1 MDQEN
6 SDNFFQSI
14 FANVA
19 GNLEPAPHTL
29 RQRRW
34 RANRKIRPY
43 PAELSSLIPP
53 VEPINEEDLHSSL
66 VDENY
71 ENNLYDEYL
80 ENNPYGDEY
89 LEADTLEDDYDFSL
103 NQIGIESNEK
113 FIEEELDQPLYDGAP
128 VSIKCYHKQIVDFG
142 NLVQLTDS
150 NMNKLLKLIRNALPF
165 KNKLLK
171 SYKKVVSL
179 FQKKS
184 SFNEVLRC
192 TSCLEIINNN
202 YCSIICERN
211 YSQRLVG
218 DVIEHFSTDRSNTQ
232 LIDVIRRNKQL
243 ILTYPQ
249 LVDKLLQCDVMTQL
263 IYKEKRKEL
272 QAASNDTYP
281 ITLMLHI
288 DSTPIVHWS
297 RKHTWFVTASIV
309 EIPPPLRENHL
320 NLLLLSIWNAPI
332 KPDVDLL
339 LMDICDTIKQV
350 LFVDDM
356 KFSIDVLLFKADL
369 PARALATKHVHH
381 NGYYACLECDQ
392 QGVWC
397 DEGRFVA
404 YPYIQSAINLRTSAH
419 LDMCAKLLSQ
429 QSSGGNYCGV
439 KGISPLTKILDIPTQ
454 IDLDSMHLCF
464 IGHCSLL
471 LSKWEKMIVKEAWLS
486 GNEFLSKTKWP
497 HNFNVELRTFS
508 DRTYWKAHD
517 YRAFFLYLMFPFVFS
532 FLPEH
537 ISSHFSL
544 YFVFLRTLYFYH
556 DLQEVMEV
564 ESLIKTYC
572 EHALSIYGPTFYL
585 YSTHAHLHLVEK
597 ILIIMYDS
605 PLIND
610 NNENIEQRLSQ
621 EFPAQSY
628 HEMQPVSIVSIP
640 QSRNDINRH
649 SLSLRVCDT
658 RFDNHR
664 SATQSSSAI
673 FNSATTSNVAP
684 VTSAQLPAKKRRTAP
699 GVLVAPSTAPLP
711 RKRFNPAIQSTAAS
725 LMRNFVP
732 GETTVS
738 SNVVAENTRSI
749 SETTQNGFNQTMKPL
764 IKLCEE
770 TNQLMKDM
778 LKQTT
783 EQTRL
788 MNELINFPRELQK
801 TTQQLS
807 HIVHMQAKVSQAR
820 QNNNDDDQVVELNG
834 INISH
839 VSRGSSLNA
848 TARSLIRAAY
858 GESASF
864 NNLAPG
870 EFDLLL
876 GFIAHIHGLHA
887 VAVFADS
894 HSIKNSLQ
902 QMKHDINKK
911 SSSSYS
917 SVAASKQRTST
928 TIETP
933 SIFHEDDD
941 DDDDDD
947 DHNDK
952 F

>member
-19 GNLEPAPHTL
+19 EPAPHTL

-621 EFPAQSY
+621 EYPAQSY

>member
-89 LEADTLEDDYDFSL
+89 LEADTLEDDYNFSL

-272 QAASNDTYP
+272 QAASNATYP

-320 NLLLLSIWNAPI
+320 NLLLLSI
-332 KPDVDLL
+332 
-339 LMDICDTIKQV
+339 
-350 LFVDDM
+350 
-356 KFSIDVLLFKADL
+356 
-369 PARALATKHVHH
+369 
-381 NGYYACLECDQ
+381 
-392 QGVWC
+392 
-397 DEGRFVA
+397 
-404 YPYIQSAINLRTSAH
+404 
-419 LDMCAKLLSQ
+419 
-429 QSSGGNYCGV
+429 
-439 KGISPLTKILDIPTQ
+439 
-454 IDLDSMHLCF
+454 
-464 IGHCSLL
+464 
-471 LSKWEKMIVKEAWLS
+471 
-486 GNEFLSKTKWP
+486 
-497 HNFNVELRTFS
+497 
-508 DRTYWKAHD
+508 
-517 YRAFFLYLMFPFVFS
+517 
-532 FLPEH
+532 
-537 ISSHFSL
+537 
-544 YFVFLRTLYFYH
+544 
-556 DLQEVMEV
+556 
-564 ESLIKTYC
+564 
-572 EHALSIYGPTFYL
+572 
-585 YSTHAHLHLVEK
+585 
-597 ILIIMYDS
+597 
-605 PLIND
+605 
-610 NNENIEQRLSQ
+610 
-621 EFPAQSY
+621 
-628 HEMQPVSIVSIP
+628 
-640 QSRNDINRH
+640 
-649 SLSLRVCDT
+649 
-658 RFDNHR
+658 
-664 SATQSSSAI
+664 
-673 FNSATTSNVAP
+673 
-684 VTSAQLPAKKRRTAP
+684 
-699 GVLVAPSTAPLP
+699 
-711 RKRFNPAIQSTAAS
+711 
-725 LMRNFVP
+725 
-732 GETTVS
+732 
-738 SNVVAENTRSI
+738 
-749 SETTQNGFNQTMKPL
+749 
-764 IKLCEE
+764 
-770 TNQLMKDM
+770 
-778 LKQTT
+778 
-783 EQTRL
+783 
-788 MNELINFPRELQK
+788 
-801 TTQQLS
+801 
-807 HIVHMQAKVSQAR
+807 
-820 QNNNDDDQVVELNG
+820 
-834 INISH
+834 
-839 VSRGSSLNA
+839 
-848 TARSLIRAAY
+848 
-858 GESASF
+858 
-864 NNLAPG
+864 
-870 EFDLLL
+870 
-876 GFIAHIHGLHA
+876 
-887 VAVFADS
+887 
-894 HSIKNSLQ
+894 
-902 QMKHDINKK
+902 
-911 SSSSYS
+911 
-917 SVAASKQRTST
+917 
-928 TIETP
+928 
-933 SIFHEDDD
+933 
-941 DDDDDD
+941 
-947 DHNDK
+947 
-952 F
+952 